1 VGTPETRRSVE
12 SIKNLLVDRPDGGHV
27 RLGDVADVRVG
38 TAPIAIARDSVS
50 RYLDVE
56 AEVSGRSVDEVAS
69 DVEERLAG
77 SGFPLE
83 YHAEVMTESTGAE
96 INGGMILGGV
106 LAMVLAALLLLQAA
120 FRNWRLAALVF
131 ATLPIAL
138 LGGALA
144 ALIFGA
150 ELSLGAAAGLLA
162 LFGLAAHN
170 GVLLICHFQRLRERD
185 GEPVSVGLV
194 DRGARDRLA
203 PVVTTA
209 AALAFA
215 ALPFAVLGSRPG
227 LEILSPMAI
236 VLLGGLIT
244 STFLALFLLP
254 ALYLRFGAGAEP
266 EPVPEELLVYAVP
279 ASAVPAESTI
289 LVPADGGEVI
299 ENDGPE
305 SERDEHEPSA

>member
-1 VGTPETRRSVE
+1 
-12 SIKNLLVDRPDGGHV
+12 
-27 RLGDVADVRVG
+27 
-38 TAPIAIARDSVS
+38 
-50 RYLDVE
+50 
-56 AEVSGRSVDEVAS
+56 
-69 DVEERLAG
+69 
-77 SGFPLE
+77 
-83 YHAEVMTESTGAE
+83 
-96 INGGMILGGV
+96 
-106 LAMVLAALLLLQAA
+106 MVLAALLLLQAA

-266 EPVPEELLVYAVP
+266 EAVPEELLVYSLP
-279 ASAVPAESTI
+279 ASAVAATESTI
-289 LVPADGGEVI
+289 LVPADGG
-299 ENDGPE
+299 DGMETDGRE